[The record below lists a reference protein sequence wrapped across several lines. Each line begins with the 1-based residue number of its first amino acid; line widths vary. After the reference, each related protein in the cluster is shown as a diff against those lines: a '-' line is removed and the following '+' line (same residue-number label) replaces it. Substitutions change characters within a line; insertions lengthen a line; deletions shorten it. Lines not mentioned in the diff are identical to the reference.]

1 MSGLSNANQTSCHSG
16 SKQSLL
22 PALSEV
28 AAGSC
33 RLSEWVQVWQSGEE
47 HASNMGDYS
56 IGVDLG
62 GTNLRIAA
70 VDSDGKLME
79 KLTLGAEVSRG
90 REFVIT
96 EMCKAIEALADEVQ
110 GLR

>member
-1 MSGLSNANQTSCHSG
+1 
-16 SKQSLL
+16 
-22 PALSEV
+22 
-28 AAGSC
+28 
-33 RLSEWVQVWQSGEE
+33 
-47 HASNMGDYS
+47 MGDYS

-96 EMCKAIEALADEVQ
+96 EMCKAIESLRTKYQ
-110 GLR
+110 GLRRIAGHRNRRTWLHRHGCRHGHGVAQSARLEELPRARRDRTAAGHQGHP